1 MMWNYSILVTVG
13 MRIGTYSELGGAG
26 LCDVHLRNRYA
37 QNFKKD
43 FKLHVKRINMKSSLL
58 YHVRF
63 SHYFTELQQARVT
76 EINKKN
82 I

>member
-1 MMWNYSILVTVG
+1 
-13 MRIGTYSELGGAG
+13 
-26 LCDVHLRNRYA
+26 
-37 QNFKKD
+37 
-43 FKLHVKRINMKSSLL
+43 MKSSLL

>member
-1 MMWNYSILVTVG
+1 MMWNYSILVTVD

-43 FKLHVKRINMKSSLL
+43 FKLHVKR
-58 YHVRF
+58 
-63 SHYFTELQQARVT
+63 EL
-76 EINKKN
+76 I
-82 I
+82 

>member
-1 MMWNYSILVTVG
+1 MILVISVKSAAWLLLVVMMWNYSILVTVD

-43 FKLHVKRINMKSSLL
+43 FKLHVKR
-58 YHVRF
+58 
-63 SHYFTELQQARVT
+63 EL
-76 EINKKN
+76 I
-82 I
+82 